1 MPTAAQVLI
10 LFDLLPKTRPHAKA
24 GLLPGAAFFA
34 GAVRGP
40 DGMQPRTTTRQFPLA
55 VQKIC
60 QFIQAADSEHPFASF
75 VILRNVHSAMH
86 QDHNNSAAPNLLI
99 PITSFEGGG
108 VWIQDAA
115 GQDFRWHQGSLV
127 AGHLH
132 SFADGPIYL
141 PARDRLRET
150 LPWSGDRAIVAAYTP
165 AGLDALSAADV
176 QFLESL
182 GFCWQ
187 PAPPP
192 LGGGP
197 DSPACLNPN
206 PAWGLVPPLRVALG
220 LRKIGRQAIPP
231 NPVLGSSSSSKGG
244 TRAKED
250 RASGNPAE
258 PSLGSS
264 SSSKGGTRAKDQ
276 AIQLSRTLTQG
287 PAVLLVSR

>member
-1 MPTAAQVLI
+1 
-10 LFDLLPKTRPHAKA
+10 
-24 GLLPGAAFFA
+24 
-34 GAVRGP
+34 
-40 DGMQPRTTTRQFPLA
+40 MQPRTTTRQFPLA

-231 NPVLGSSSSSKGG
+231 NPVWGLVPHLRVALGLRKIG
-244 TRAKED
+244 R
-250 RASGNPAE
+250 
-258 PSLGSS
+258 
-264 SSSKGGTRAKDQ
+264 Q
-276 AIQLSRTLTQG
+276 AIPPNPVWG
-287 PAVLLVSR
+287 LVPHLRVALGLRIRQSSCREL